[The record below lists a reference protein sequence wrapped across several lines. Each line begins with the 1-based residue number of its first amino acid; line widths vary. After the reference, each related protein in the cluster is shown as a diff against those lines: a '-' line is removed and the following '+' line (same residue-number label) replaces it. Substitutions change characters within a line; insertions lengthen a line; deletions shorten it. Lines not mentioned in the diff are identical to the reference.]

1 MYMRPYEEFLMEYD
15 EYVAHRYILLIIPP
29 IILTVGSIGNILSF
43 GILFTNTNKASTYSY
58 LSALAL
64 ADLLVLYVGLLRIWI
79 GQFMTDLLDT
89 NNILC
94 KVGIF
99 IGYVCSDISVWLIV
113 AVTVERFIVVM
124 FPLKAPRLCNKKTAR
139 ITIITI
145 IFLFI
150 AVNSHFLWT
159 VELHHYNFDMVVIS
173 KCHAKA
179 LFTNLVEEVW
189 PLVDAGIYSF
199 VPFVVI
205 IVFNGFIIRN
215 ITSARQARLVLRQ
228 ESSLQ
233 KRKSGPGQSRK
244 QTESSKRISVTLLV
258 VSFSFLITTLPMNL
272 VLIITSLA
280 DEVDNEDDAEFAKR
294 KLTSSIVEMLMYT
307 NHSINFFLYCIT
319 GKKFRDQFRRL
330 IFRVCKS
337 HFTQTVGGNSQI
349 FSSSSMKTTRSDI
362 ADRDNLQID
371 NTRV

>member
-1 MYMRPYEEFLMEYD
+1 
-15 EYVAHRYILLIIPP
+15 
-29 IILTVGSIGNILSF
+29 
-43 GILFTNTNKASTYSY
+43 
-58 LSALAL
+58 
-64 ADLLVLYVGLLRIWI
+64 
-79 GQFMTDLLDT
+79 
-89 NNILC
+89 
-94 KVGIF
+94 
-99 IGYVCSDISVWLIV
+99 
-113 AVTVERFIVVM
+113 
-124 FPLKAPRLCNKKTAR
+124 
-139 ITIITI
+139 
-145 IFLFI
+145 
-150 AVNSHFLWT
+150 

-349 FSSSSMKTTRSDI
+349 FSSSSMKTTRTDI